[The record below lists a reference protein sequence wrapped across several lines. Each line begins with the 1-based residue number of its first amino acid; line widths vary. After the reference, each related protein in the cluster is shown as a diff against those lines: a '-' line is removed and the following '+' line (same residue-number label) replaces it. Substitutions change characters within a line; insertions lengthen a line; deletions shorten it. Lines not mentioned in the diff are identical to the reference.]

1 MLAKERLRPACRGEA
16 SLLVLT
22 VPAFASVSNEELD
35 VYAIPVEFRQGGLLL
50 ALPADTIADQVLTDG
65 QTSTDE
71 VLFGPNSF
79 FSVDFIEET
88 EDLASTVPVGIRAD
102 VLVID
107 VTDQILSFCREYD
120 PVTDSMAEIHD
131 FSSEHPLSIPEPSML
146 AAVVREWLVSR
157 SDDRTG
163 FYTAQ
168 EDQPPVRKTNG
179 PSPSAPAGKR
189 QTAAKR
195 VSNAMIADQLSTLVA
210 QMQVLTQRQDR
221 LEKSK
226 GFSAGDA
233 AAPSFGP
240 TSKLP
245 AVSAGIPKQV
255 GPSLSLQAKAL
266 TLVGPPPKVRTQP
279 VQPDAAV
286 VEQEEPYDALLPGV
300 DESAGIAAALTQ
312 QSTAI
317 TALVA
322 HLASQST
329 DALGDLTVMGSQSG
343 TTKGVQRRERM
354 QNDLANGT
362 SGYFV
367 QLLQQL
373 HRRLHPSRP
382 VPQSEEEL
390 AGVSMLTYLE
400 RQGGYRHHRELGLV
414 AWILGHAVDSAAA
427 GDFKHTKEILAL
439 LMVAVEQAVID
450 RGDWTL
456 AYMMTLLEE
465 PPLQMF
471 QERSMNMVHH
481 SRPFGPLVPPQWTAV
496 CLAYLKDLEVLAT
509 KKSETAKKNPK
520 GAPAET
526 PAKASEPEG
535 EESPRRNRGSPRSQ
549 RQSLWPKHSSIT
561 RHFA

>member
-1 MLAKERLRPACRGEA
+1 M
-16 SLLVLT
+16 LVLA

-120 PVTDSMAEIHD
+120 PVTDSMAEIHG

-300 DESAGIAAALTQ
+300 DGISRNSRSIDPAKYSHNGPCCSPGQSVHRCVRRPHCDGESVRYYKRCA
-312 QSTAI
+312 
-317 TALVA
+317 
-322 HLASQST
+322 
-329 DALGDLTVMGSQSG
+329 
-343 TTKGVQRRERM
+343 TKR
-354 QNDLANGT
+354 ANA

-509 KKSETAKKNPK
+509 KKSETANKI
-520 GAPAET
+520 
-526 PAKASEPEG
+526 
-535 EESPRRNRGSPRSQ
+535 Q
-549 RQSLWPKHSSIT
+549 RHQP
-561 RHFA
+561 